1 MSYDEE
7 LKAKY
12 GRNGSA
18 AKSNENNAAVTE
30 NSGLKQEEN
39 SAAEKITVNLEQD
52 SAQNLIER
60 QITDEKRNKKIKTVK
75 PDTPLVKF
83 LKIIVYIAI
92 ISTVLS
98 IITAFIART
107 DVNTESE
114 TVIEQIK
121 KAEDLYFGLTG
132 RYCYFSKTKYNE
144 TLGVDLSKR
153 KYFVSYE
160 VVPNIEFG
168 NYEVKLY
175 GATNAFTITYYVIKN
190 FIVNKD

>member
-1 MSYDEE
+1 MTYDEE

-52 SAQNLIER
+52 SAQNLIES
-60 QITDEKRNKKIKTVK
+60 QIKDEKRNKKIKTVK

-121 KAEDLYFGLTG
+121 KAEDLYFGSTG

-190 FIVNKD
+190 FIFNKV